1 MECVRSIE
9 AIARNDMKKLL
20 YEDLTETEKEVDKAL
35 YERWVLG
42 RKRYG
47 EGISFRQGS
56 DPIVWVQQ
64 AIEEAAD
71 MLQYL
76 VALKL
81 LLQKKGKVRK

>member
-1 MECVRSIE
+1 MI
-9 AIARNDMKKLL
+9 
-20 YEDLTETEKEVDKAL
+20 LTETEKEVEKAI
-35 YERWVLG
+35 YERWVVG

-47 EGISFRQGS
+47 EGISFKQGS
-56 DPIVWVQQ
+56 DPIVWINQ

-81 LLQKKGKVRK
+81 LLQKGKKK